1 MLESQDGRMPE
12 TILVLEQNQFGQPTY
27 RQGTID
33 DRPTFEWS
41 KETTRTIL
49 TEALEK
55 NDETWDDIEEMELR
69 QVDVFNTKPDIDPNL
84 DTDTLLDE
92 EVDTSYGDS
101 WYLDFYVLTKKSVY
115 TTHEYDGSISVER
128 RTRCCQ
134 CA

>member
-12 TILVLEQNQFGQPTY
+12 TILVMEQNQFGQPTY

-33 DRPTFEWS
+33 DRPKFEYP

-69 QVDVFNTKPDIDPNL
+69 QVDVFKTKPDIDPNL
-84 DTDTLLDE
+84 DTDALLDE

-115 TTHEYDGSISVER
+115 TSHEYDGSISVER
-128 RTRCCQ
+128 RTRC
-134 CA
+134 